1 MHSPDLTPECFRQT
15 RVSIAMSQGGMKNI
29 LIIDDNKDLLDAL
42 SAALRCHLKDCG
54 IVTAIDG
61 AKGMDIVESVPID
74 LIVTDLAMPVMNGYL
89 FIEYAKK
96 HYPAI
101 PVCVMTGSCSPQI
114 LTKLRSSGVGRW
126 VEKPFPLD
134 AILQIISE
142 ELHGEPQSARN
153 GDPAVTGGI
162 DH

>member
-1 MHSPDLTPECFRQT
+1 VLPTDKIIIAISPG
-15 RVSIAMSQGGMKNI
+15 VMKSI

-42 SAALRCHLKDCG
+42 SAALRCQLKDCG
-54 IVTAIDG
+54 IVTALDG
-61 AKGMDIVESVPID
+61 AKGMNIMESVPID

-114 LTKLRSSGVGRW
+114 LEKLRSSGVGRCIK
-126 VEKPFPLD
+126 KPFQLD
-134 AILQIISE
+134 ELLQVISE
-142 ELHGEPQSARN
+142 ELRLEPQS
-153 GDPAVTGGI
+153 TGSKSIGPCCEGGKTQAGG
-162 DH
+162 

>member
-1 MHSPDLTPECFRQT
+1 
-15 RVSIAMSQGGMKNI
+15 MKNI

-61 AKGMDIVESVPID
+61 AKGMDIVESGPID

-101 PVCVMTGSCSPQI
+101 PVCVMTGRCSPQI

-126 VEKPFPLD
+126 IEKPFPLD

-162 DH
+162 DQ

>member
-1 MHSPDLTPECFRQT
+1 
-15 RVSIAMSQGGMKNI
+15 MKNI

-61 AKGMDIVESVPID
+61 AKGKDIVESVSID

-96 HYPAI
+96 YYPSI
-101 PVCVMTGSCSPQI
+101 PVCVMAGNCSPYI
-114 LTKLRSSGVGRW
+114 LERLRSLGVGRW
-126 VEKPFPLD
+126 LEKPFQLDELLQVISKELRSATSAARTRFRPL
-134 AILQIISE
+134 
-142 ELHGEPQSARN
+142 HRGR
-153 GDPAVTGGI
+153 